1 MRILILKLQVGI
13 FSRRMN
19 FFWCTG
25 VCGTCNRI
33 FVLFFFPTELKTTL
47 LFLFVD
53 FGFSNLFQEGKHLKT
68 WCGSPPYAAPELFE
82 GKAYCGPEVDIWV
95 SKTWHIKLCGHGY
108 IFRAGW
114 DRTAFRTVLDTGN
127 KKERLEIPVITNYPN
142 KMTWPQQ
149 LSTEYLER
157 LIEGKLLL
165 S

>member
-19 FFWCTG
+19 FFFG
-25 VCGTCNRI
+25 VQVYVVHVIGY
-33 FVLFFFPTELKTTL
+33 FFFFPSELKTTP

-95 SKTWHIKLCGHGY
+95 SKT
-108 IFRAGW
+108 
-114 DRTAFRTVLDTGN
+114 
-127 KKERLEIPVITNYPN
+127 
-142 KMTWPQQ
+142 
-149 LSTEYLER
+149 
-157 LIEGKLLL
+157 
-165 S
+165 